1 MSEGKSTA
9 GGLGKDLIA
18 QMLAVGLG
26 IIPVVFDTTIVN
38 LAVHTLAAQLHAAL
52 GTIQWVTSGYLLAMA
67 MAIPLSSWLVQR
79 LGGKRTWLGALGL
92 FLAGSL
98 ACGAAWNIQS
108 LVAFRIVQGVGG
120 GVMLPVMMTLFA
132 RSIGKGG
139 SMGSISA
146 VMMLPAVIGP
156 MLGPVLCGVVLMYL
170 DWRWAFWINVLP
182 SLAALVLAWKLLP
195 PDEPSTGA
203 PARLDVL
210 GVLLLSPGIAA
221 LLFGISRIAHGD
233 GPEGASIA
241 CLATGAV
248 LVALFGLHARRAADP
263 LVDVRLLGVASLRR
277 SLELFVLSGFSN
289 YGALLL
295 LPLYLQ
301 GVRGTTALQAG
312 LLLVP
317 QGLGSLLSRGLAGSL
332 TDRIGPR
339 PVVLAGFAVVLLGT
353 APLARLGVQT
363 GFVTLSLVL
372 VLRGFGL
379 GGVTIP
385 LMACAYRDM
394 DASGIPHAST
404 LVRIAMQLG
413 GAFGTAALAV
423 VLHAGM
429 RAHPAGIAGRI
440 SAFDGAF
447 AWTAAFTA
455 LAMVCSVFLPGG
467 RGGLSLGEEEA

>member
-1 MSEGKSTA
+1 MTEGHSPS

-38 LAVHTLAAQLHAAL
+38 LAVHILSTQLHASL
-52 GTIQWVTSGYLLAMA
+52 SNIQWVTSGYLLALA
-67 MAIPLSSWLVQR
+67 MAIPLSGWLVQR
-79 LGGKRTWLGALGL
+79 LGGKRTWICALGL

-132 RSIGKGG
+132 RSIAKGG
-139 SMGSISA
+139 SMGSISSI
-146 VMMLPAVIGP
+146 MMLPAVIGP

-195 PDEPSTGA
+195 PDDPSSRTK
-203 PARLDVL
+203 ARLDVL
-210 GVLLLSPGIAA
+210 GFILLSPGIAA
-221 LLFGISRIAHGD
+221 LLFGISRVAHGN
-233 GPEGASIA
+233 GLEGAA
-241 CLATGAV
+241 LAFLATGTV
-248 LVALFGLHARRAADP
+248 LVALFGLHATRTSDP
-263 LVDVRLLGVASLRR
+263 LVDVRLLGVSSLRR
-277 SLELFVLSGFSN
+277 SLQLFVLSGVAN

-301 GVRGTTALQAG
+301 GVRGMTALQAG

-317 QGLGSLLSRGLAGSL
+317 QGIGSLLSRGLAGSL

-353 APLARLGVQT
+353 LPLAWLGAQT
-363 GFVTLSLVL
+363 GFVVLSLVL

-385 LMACAYRDM
+385 IMACAYRDL
-394 DASGIPHAST
+394 DATAIPHAST

-429 RAHPAGIAGRI
+429 RTHGVGTAGQVA
-440 SAFDGAF
+440 AFDGAF
-447 AWTAAFTA
+447 AWTAGLTA
-455 LAMVCSVFLPGG
+455 LAMVCSVFLPAG
-467 RGGLSLGEEEA
+467 RNSSAS